1 MSPSNL
7 PILLSLNK
15 HVFDAYG
22 ATEFPGSITG
32 DTIILF
38 AFFHLF
44 LKVVHVCST
53 RSNSTE
59 QVTMEENVS
68 SPEIPN
74 SETTFLFFFEQLLY
88 TALFVVTFLTL
99 E

>member
-1 MSPSNL
+1 MFALIVQWLQVLLSWIVSDQVAMSPSNL

-15 HVFDAYG
+15 HIFDAYG

-44 LKVVHVCST
+44 LIK
-53 RSNSTE
+53 
-59 QVTMEENVS
+59 
-68 SPEIPN
+68 
-74 SETTFLFFFEQLLY
+74 
-88 TALFVVTFLTL
+88 
-99 E
+99 